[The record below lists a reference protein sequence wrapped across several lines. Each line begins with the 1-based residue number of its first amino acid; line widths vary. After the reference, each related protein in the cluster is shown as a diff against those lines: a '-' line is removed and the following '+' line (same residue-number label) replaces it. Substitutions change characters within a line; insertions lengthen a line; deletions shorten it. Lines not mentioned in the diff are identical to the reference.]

1 MCDKMITVIFITC
14 ISVCLGGGRNPCGC
28 IIQQVLHK
36 RAKCQDVIICVILSE
51 KVSSQYM
58 C

>member
-36 RAKCQDVIICVILSE
+36 RAKCLDVII
-51 KVSSQYM
+51 
-58 C
+58 